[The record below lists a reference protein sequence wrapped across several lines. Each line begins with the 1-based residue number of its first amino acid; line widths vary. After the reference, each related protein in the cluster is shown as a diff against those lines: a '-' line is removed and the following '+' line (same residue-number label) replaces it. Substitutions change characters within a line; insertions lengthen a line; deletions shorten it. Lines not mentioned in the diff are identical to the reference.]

1 MANTIGFK
9 IALMT
14 AVLAMMV
21 MMTNATLFESQAS
34 QSLTV
39 KSHVSMA
46 LVAKM
51 ATQIEQ
57 LQLQHKQHMLKA
69 KEQAMKIERLEY
81 LTGLPVPNNV
91 RDNPNG
97 LRSDS
102 EDGYEAPDATVQSR
116 DTPRPQEATLWH
128 SVCFPGVYR
137 GQNEFSCSKLTQKEY
152 FEFKEQ
158 EKADNR
164 LNTGGPSR
172 SSGGFCFGAGTSV
185 EMVDGT
191 SKAIEDVTIGDATR
205 GGAVTGVMQFKRPH
219 LMYKL
224 NGTEVTGGHNVFDS
238 SDGIWKPVK
247 EVASAVRM
255 PRSVNAGPVY
265 DFSCTEHRIFSGGYE
280 YTDYEEH
287 DEIPEITQ
295 IELALL
301 NSLQFD

>member
-1 MANTIGFK
+1 MSYANFATFK
-9 IALMT
+9 DVFASYLSNDALKIQVKIKMK
-14 AVLAMMV
+14 LAEEELIIS
-21 MMTNATLFESQAS
+21 T
-34 QSLTV
+34 
-39 KSHVSMA
+39 K
-46 LVAKM
+46 
-51 ATQIEQ
+51 
-57 LQLQHKQHMLKA
+57 
-69 KEQAMKIERLEY
+69 RLDVE
-81 LTGLPVPNNV
+81 GMGGMGGGMGGMGGGGGRP
-91 RDNPNG
+91 
-97 LRSDS
+97 RSPS
-102 EDGYEAPDATVQSR
+102 PS
-116 DTPRPQEATLWH
+116 P
-128 SVCFPGVYR
+128 
-137 GQNEFSCSKLTQKEY
+137 
-152 FEFKEQ
+152 
-158 EKADNR
+158 
-164 LNTGGPSR
+164 GGPSPRR
-172 SSGGFCFGAGTSV
+172 SRSRSPRRSRSRSPRRSHSRSRDNSSHGGGGYGGSGYGGENGGGYACFGAGTSV

-287 DEIPEITQ
+287 NEIPEITQ

-301 NSLQFD
+301 NSNGCR